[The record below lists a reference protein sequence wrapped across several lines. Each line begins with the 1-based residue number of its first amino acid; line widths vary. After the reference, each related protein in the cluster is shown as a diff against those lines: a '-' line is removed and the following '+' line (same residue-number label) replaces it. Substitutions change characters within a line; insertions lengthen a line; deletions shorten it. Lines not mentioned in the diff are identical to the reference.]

1 MHPKP
6 PNYVSARIG
15 SQLPHIPM
23 PICSFQPACPP
34 SHHLGIFSVNPSP
47 TMFLTCT
54 SILPS
59 PTLTSS
65 MEPNLLP
72 FVTQA
77 SDSSDSEE
85 PIEEPIPPP
94 MPSRPSYCDS
104 SSNSAT
110 SAAAADATTHQQP
123 PPTKRPLVQTG
134 LFGLKAIP
142 CSKRIPVRQFKKT
155 SGSKVRSHTRK
166 PSARRS
172 RRSSLSLNAKS
183 PSLPKCS
190 ILGAHVDPES
200 AKLIN
205 SMLIQDKLD
214 QCKPHRPSN
223 PSPADS

>member
-1 MHPKP
+1 
-6 PNYVSARIG
+6 
-15 SQLPHIPM
+15 
-23 PICSFQPACPP
+23 
-34 SHHLGIFSVNPSP
+34 
-47 TMFLTCT
+47 
-54 SILPS
+54 
-59 PTLTSS
+59 

-85 PIEEPIPPP
+85 PIPP
-94 MPSRPSYCDS
+94 PSRPSYCDS

-223 PSPADS
+223 PSPADT